1 METKMETLI
10 MSRYEFTLSRPYRIE
25 EFFCK
30 EEWMPVGK
38 WLPVDDVY
46 SDEYDDL
53 LIRSGEEHYHV
64 HREIT
69 IRWAVDE

>member
-1 METKMETLI
+1 MEMET
-10 MSRYEFTLSRPYRIE
+10 MSRYEFTLFPPQRNL

-30 EEWMPVGK
+30 ELWMPEGV

-46 SDEYDDL
+46 SNEYDDL

-64 HREIT
+64 HRKIT
-69 IRWAVDE
+69 IRWSTDHE